1 MRPINLLPPEA
12 HLRRAA
18 RRRVIIGVLSVVV
31 FAAVL
36 VMLTIWWSDRVD
48 DAEERLAEQQE
59 VNRQLQAQITALAT
73 ADELRLEYEENVQI
87 TTVVLEQDVAWG
99 RLLNDFG
106 RLIPER
112 VWMDSFTGTSTTSAV
127 PGLVGQLTIT
137 GTGFAFEDVS
147 AWLRSLDEERFPG
160 LTGTWVTNASQVE
173 GLEEDDTL
181 VNFSSTAALTPAAI
195 SNRLQ
200 ERIPEVAE

>member
-18 RRRVIIGVLSVVV
+18 RRRVLLLILGVVAYVAIL
-31 FAAVL
+31 AG
-36 VMLTIWWSDRVD
+36 LTLWWSGRVEDAQAALDR
-48 DAEERLAEQQE
+48 QQE
-59 VNRQLQAQITALAT
+59 VNRQLQAEVTALAT
-73 ADELRLEYEENVQI
+73 ADELRLEYEQNAQL
-87 TTVVLEQDVAWG
+87 TSLVLSGDVAWG

-112 VWMDSFTGTSTTSAV
+112 VWMDSFTGAATVGVV
-127 PGLVGQLTIT
+127 PGLVGQLTIS

-160 LTGTWVTNASQVE
+160 LTGTWVTNASEAAGVE
-173 GLEEDDTL
+173 EGDTV
-181 VNFSSTAALTPAAI
+181 VNFNSTAALTQSAI
-195 SNRLQ
+195 SNRAE
-200 ERIPEVAE
+200 ERIPEVSE